1 MRMGC
6 VYGKL
11 SNDSNELTSA
21 SYSQKVQLLLP
32 IIHFFL
38 YVVKILCP
46 LRAELRTTGN
56 KKQFRKVE
64 KGKRLDNQT
73 KTTEQLCGSL

>member
-1 MRMGC
+1 MRMVGC

-21 SYSQKVQLLLP
+21 SYSQKVLLFP

-38 YVVKILCP
+38 YVVKIFCP

-64 KGKRLDNQT
+64 NGKRLDNQT